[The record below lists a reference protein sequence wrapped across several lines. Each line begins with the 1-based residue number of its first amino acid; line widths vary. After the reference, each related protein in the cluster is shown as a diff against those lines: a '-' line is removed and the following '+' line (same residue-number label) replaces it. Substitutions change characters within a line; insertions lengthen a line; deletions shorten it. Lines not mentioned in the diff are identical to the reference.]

1 MDSIPPPDPGLALEA
16 LSSRVEREIARLDG
30 ARATQTELI
39 GGWAKIGSGLDHVL
53 RAVFVQQC
61 GALGLAPG
69 ATFARV
75 TREAWDLERASAG
88 QLLHAVSAMS
98 ASARGRDAGLDRATA
113 HLAHPTIARTIELR
127 NVLIHARREPTREE
141 LSAVLRALRVWIA
154 AARGG

>member
-16 LSSRVEREIARLDG
+16 LSSRVKREIARLDG
-30 ARATQTELI
+30 ARTTQTELI

-61 GALGLAPG
+61 GALGVAPG

-88 QLLHAVSAMS
+88 HHAHS
-98 ASARGRDAGLDRATA
+98 GAGTG
-113 HLAHPTIARTIELR
+113 TG
-127 NVLIHARREPTREE
+127 
-141 LSAVLRALRVWIA
+141 A
-154 AARGG
+154 AGGEAGHTCS